1 VSQTVDEV
9 VIRPTELEALANVQ
23 AVLQLCSA
31 GKLKCSE
38 KTGRPSAATVTA
50 VAAALQDGDFYPD
63 DPIAAFAWPLLI
75 QAGGLARIA
84 GGKLELTPKGRKALS
99 DEPADVIRGI
109 WDRWPRHA
117 PIDEFSRIELIKGQ
131 RGTNVLTA
139 ARPRR
144 EAVADALRLCPDD
157 QWIDIDELFGIMQ
170 KEGPPF
176 RIARSEGALW
186 RLYLGDREY
195 GSLGYAGFH
204 DWPIVEGRYALAVLF
219 EYAATLGLIDVEY
232 SDAADARD
240 DYLDNW
246 GADWI
251 EALSRYDGLRF
262 VRLNALGRYVIG
274 REVTYTA
281 PAGPRP
287 DPTIEVLA
295 NFDLVATTDL
305 PAADRLMLDAYA
317 ARTSDRVWTLSAG
330 SLLAAEDAGR
340 PVDDLAAF
348 LAERAVH
355 DVPAT
360 VTTLLTDVS
369 ARARQVDD
377 LGVRRII
384 ECADATVATLLA
396 RDRAVSAHC
405 TRIGDRHLMLAPGA
419 EAKVR
424 TALRKLG
431 YSLGPG

>member
-1 VSQTVDEV
+1 MDEV

-50 VAAALQDGDFYPD
+50 VAAALHDGDFYPD

-99 DEPADVIRGI
+99 DEPANVIRGI
-109 WDRWPRHA
+109 WERWPRYA
-117 PIDEFSRIELIKGQ
+117 PIDEFSRIEQIKGQ

-144 EAVADALRLCPDD
+144 EAVADAVRLCPDD

-176 RIARSEGALW
+176 RIARSEAALW
-186 RLYLGDREY
+186 RLYLEDREY
-195 GSLGYAGFH
+195 GSLGYSGYH

-232 SDAADARD
+232 GDAADARD
-240 DYLDNW
+240 DYHGNW
-246 GADWI
+246 GAEWM

-262 VRLNALGRYVIG
+262 VRLNALGRYAIR
-274 REVTYTA
+274 RESTYTA
-281 PAGPRP
+281 PVGPRP
-287 DPTIEVLA
+287 NPTIEVLA

-340 PVDDLAAF
+340 SVADVAAF

-360 VTTLLTDVS
+360 VTTLLADVS
-369 ARARQVDD
+369 ARARQVND
-377 LGVRRII
+377 LGMRRII
-384 ECADATVATLLA
+384 ECTDATVAIMLA
-396 RDRAVSAHC
+396 RDRVVGAHC

-431 YSLGPG
+431 FSLGPG